1 MATLKEKLWPIV
13 KEYTRQIVE
22 LMEASEAHWIG
33 TDDNG
38 DHPATVLD
46 LGGCDFF
53 SFDEVQVIIDNLD
66 KWVAR
71 YGSREAVAQEIR
83 DWQDWWLGENDTKPS
98 CAALDVMEVWENRR
112 DRYVNLRPRINLEH
126 WLLGCP
132 REKRDPND
140 HDRLRELQVKRE
152 LVVELSH
159 TYRGS
164 RSLWNIIDNLS
175 ADIKACES
183 RIKEQDEKIAEETKQ
198 KEAMQKFLDELA
210 ELDKEEAAAAG
221 KPSTGF

>member
-1 MATLKEKLWPIV
+1 MATLKEQLWPIV

-22 LMEASEAHWIG
+22 LMETSEAHWIG
-33 TDDNG
+33 TNDNG
-38 DHPATVLD
+38 DQPATVLD
-46 LGGCDFF
+46 LDGVYFLNF
-53 SFDEVQVIIDNLD
+53 EEVQIIIDNLD
-66 KWVAR
+66 KWVKR
-71 YGSREAVAQEIR
+71 YGSREAVAQEVR
-83 DWQDWWLGENDTKPS
+83 DWQDWWLGDLNKKNTGH
-98 CAALDVMEVWENRR
+98 DVLEVWENRH
-112 DRYVNLRPRINLEH
+112 DRYVNMHPRINLME
-126 WLLGCP
+126 WMMGKP
-132 REKRDPND
+132 REQREHND

-175 ADIKACES
+175 ADIKACEK
-183 RIKEQDEKIAEETKQ
+183 RIKEQDAKIAEETKQ

-221 KPSTGF
+221 KPLTNN